1 MFIFIAKA
9 KRSGKE
15 RKINLRLD
23 DNGLQSEAKAKTAR
37 KKKRKGK
44 EQKRTEKRSIQ
55 VNINNEM

>member
-44 EQKRTEKRSIQ
+44 EQKREVYK
-55 VNINNEM
+55 